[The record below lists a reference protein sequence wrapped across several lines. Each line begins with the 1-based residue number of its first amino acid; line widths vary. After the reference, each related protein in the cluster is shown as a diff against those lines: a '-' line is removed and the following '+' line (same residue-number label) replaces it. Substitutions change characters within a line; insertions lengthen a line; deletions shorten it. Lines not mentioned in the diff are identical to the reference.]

1 MAISTVTR
9 LDTAQLSGVSK
20 NVLHPSAQN
29 AADPFYATKRY
40 LSNLLSEP
48 SCNLQ
53 QQHSKF
59 FRVLRERSLIRVT
72 RVPLD
77 VLGRLRVGGFYK
89 MNCSV
94 DATRWRR
101 VCYVRT
107 AGAEVAAT
115 VVCRQVSVT
124 ASGDRL
130 LF

>member
-1 MAISTVTR
+1 MTISAVAR

-20 NVLHPSAQN
+20 NVLRPSTQN
-29 AADPFYATKRY
+29 AADPIYATKLY

-48 SCNLQ
+48 SCNL

-59 FRVLRERSLIRVT
+59 FRVLRERSLIRVS

-77 VLGRLRVGGFYK
+77 ALGRLRVGGFYK

-94 DATRWRR
+94 DATHWRR

-115 VVCRQVSVT
+115 
-124 ASGDRL
+124 A
-130 LF
+130 